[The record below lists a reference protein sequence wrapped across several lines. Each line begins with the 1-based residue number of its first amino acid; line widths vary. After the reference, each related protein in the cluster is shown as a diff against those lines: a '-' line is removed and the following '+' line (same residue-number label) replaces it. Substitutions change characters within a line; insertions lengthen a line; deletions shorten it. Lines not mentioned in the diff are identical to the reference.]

1 MAALEKIRKR
11 AVILTVVIGLGLLAF
26 IVEDGVQAARS
37 FFNDQT
43 AAKVGSDK
51 IDIMEFP
58 KRSEKLNAQNQN
70 QQQKQDPAVEQQQLL
85 DEMVFE
91 KLLDQEYDKVGIYV
105 SDSELSEAL
114 TGKNPAQVAVQ
125 FAQQLGVQ
133 SPAQAYDFIT
143 NPTKYKVQESQ
154 VTEIRAAWNDMQD
167 QVYKQLLMQKLYALV
182 DGSMQANDLDR
193 KQMQEDGETT
203 CYINFVKKDFSTLAD
218 DKYPVS
224 DSEIKAEYDKE
235 KELFAKDEDVRN
247 IHYISV
253 DITPSKTD
261 LDAATKQL
269 DNAYAKLQAANGV
282 DQVRTMAD
290 FKVDTPKVSL
300 NQITDQKVKD
310 FVKGASVG
318 AVYRAEAQNNV
329 YNMYKLTKVEQS
341 LDSVNIASVVVQGDK
356 KLQDS
361 VLNMLNS
368 GKAETEVAKVKGVQ
382 VQAAQW
388 QQIAL
393 APDSLKNKISAAG
406 SGYVV
411 LQSQA
416 EGAYLCKVVE
426 KKAPKTYYT
435 IATVTYEAYA
445 SQKTIDG
452 LRDKLQKFVS
462 ANTTASAFAKN
473 AAKAGYNAVEI
484 QVTPS
489 TPEIGYNPQ
498 FGIGLRDTRKAI
510 KWAFDAKVGDVSPIF
525 DADNNN
531 ALVVVCLDA
540 VYDGGYFPV
549 DYAPV
554 KKYLT
559 EKVRNSKKGDDL
571 TKQFEGKA
579 KDLQGY
585 AKLMGCSI
593 DTTEINFA
601 QDQAMKIDPS
611 EGGLIG
617 RVAAAKVNAV
627 VGPWKGN
634 SAVWAFQ
641 VVKAEKSQR
650 KPAKQEL
657 DAQFARTRGSQIVCQ
672 PQMLY
677 SILSKATKVKK
688 NLIKFY

>member
-51 IDIMEFP
+51 IDIMEFQ

-269 DNAYAKLQAANGV
+269 DNVYAKLQAANGV

-368 GKAETEVAKVKGVQ
+368 GKAA
-382 VQAAQW
+382 
-388 QQIAL
+388 
-393 APDSLKNKISAAG
+393 
-406 SGYVV
+406 
-411 LQSQA
+411 
-416 EGAYLCKVVE
+416 
-426 KKAPKTYYT
+426 
-435 IATVTYEAYA
+435 
-445 SQKTIDG
+445 
-452 LRDKLQKFVS
+452 
-462 ANTTASAFAKN
+462 
-473 AAKAGYNAVEI
+473 
-484 QVTPS
+484 
-489 TPEIGYNPQ
+489 
-498 FGIGLRDTRKAI
+498 
-510 KWAFDAKVGDVSPIF
+510 
-525 DADNNN
+525 
-531 ALVVVCLDA
+531 
-540 VYDGGYFPV
+540 
-549 DYAPV
+549 
-554 KKYLT
+554 
-559 EKVRNSKKGDDL
+559 
-571 TKQFEGKA
+571 
-579 KDLQGY
+579 
-585 AKLMGCSI
+585 
-593 DTTEINFA
+593 
-601 QDQAMKIDPS
+601 
-611 EGGLIG
+611 
-617 RVAAAKVNAV
+617 
-627 VGPWKGN
+627 
-634 SAVWAFQ
+634 
-641 VVKAEKSQR
+641 
-650 KPAKQEL
+650 
-657 DAQFARTRGSQIVCQ
+657 
-672 PQMLY
+672 
-677 SILSKATKVKK
+677 
-688 NLIKFY
+688 

>member
-11 AVILTVVIGLGLLAF
+11 AVILTIVIGLGLVAF
-26 IVEDGVQAARS
+26 IIEDGVQAARS

-43 AAKVGSDK
+43 AAKVGSEK
-51 IDIMEFP
+51 IDIMEFQ

-70 QQQKQDPAVEQQQLL
+70 QQQKQDPAVQQEQLL

-91 KLLDQEYDKVGIYV
+91 KLLEQEYDKVGIYV

-114 TGKNPAQVAVQ
+114 TGKNPAQAAVQ

-143 NPTKYKVQESQ
+143 NPTKYKVQEQQ
-154 VTEIRAAWNDMQD
+154 VTEIRAAWNEMQD

-182 DGSMQANDLDR
+182 TGSMQANDLDR
-193 KQMQEDGETT
+193 KQMEEDGATT
-203 CYINFVKKDFSTLAD
+203 CYIDFVKKDYSTLAD

-224 DSEIKAEYDKE
+224 DSEIKAEYDKC
-235 KELFAKDEDVRN
+235 KELFRKDEDVRN

-253 DITPSKTD
+253 DITPSKSD
-261 LDAATKQL
+261 LAVATKQIN
-269 DNAYAKLQAANGV
+269 DAYAKLQQSNGL
-282 DQVRTMAD
+282 DLVRTMAE
-290 FKVDTPKVSL
+290 FKVDTPKVTL
-300 NQITDQKVKD
+300 DQISDQKVKD
-310 FVKGASVG
+310 FVKGASAG
-318 AVYRAEAQNNV
+318 AVYRAEPQNNV
-329 YNMYKLTKVEQS
+329 YNMFKLMKVEQS
-341 LDSVNIASVVVQGDK
+341 LDSVNVAAVVVQGDK

-368 GKAETEVAKVKGVQ
+368 GKPETEVAKVKGVQ
-382 VQAAQW
+382 VQPAQW
-388 QQIAL
+388 QQIAM
-393 APDSLKNKISAAG
+393 APDSLKSKIAAAG
-406 SGYVV
+406 SNYVV

-426 KKAPKTYYT
+426 KKSPKTYYT
-435 IATVTYEAYA
+435 VASVSYEAYA
-445 SQKTIDG
+445 SQKTIDA
-452 LRDKLQKFVS
+452 LRDRLQKFVS
-462 ANTTASAFAKN
+462 SNTTAAAFAKN

-489 TPEIGYNPQ
+489 TPQIGYNPQ

-510 KWAFDAKVGDVSPIF
+510 KWAFEAKVGEVSPIF

-531 ALVVVCLDA
+531 TLVVVALDA
-540 VYDGGYFPV
+540 VYDGDYFPV

-559 EKVRNSKKGDDL
+559 EKVRNSKKGDAL
-571 TKQFEGKA
+571 MKQYAGKA
-579 KDLQGY
+579 SSLQAY
-585 AKLMGCSI
+585 AKLMGAAV
-593 DTTEINFA
+593 DTTEVNFA

-611 EGGLIG
+611 ETALFG
-617 RVAAAKVNAV
+617 RVAAAKQGAL

-634 SAVWAFQ
+634 SAVWVFQ
-641 VVKAEKSQR
+641 VVKTEKSQR
-650 KPAKQEL
+650 KPSKQEL
-657 DAQFARTRGSQIVCQ
+657 DAQFARTRGAQVVGQ

-677 SILSKATKVKK
+677 GILSKATTVKK

>member
-1 MAALEKIRKR
+1 MAALEKIRSK
-11 AVILTVVIGLGLLAF
+11 AVILTIVIGLGLLAF

-43 AAKVGSDK
+43 AAKVGSEK
-51 IDIMEFP
+51 IDIMEFQ

-70 QQQKQDPAVEQQQLL
+70 QQQKQDPAVQQQQLL

-114 TGKNPAQVAVQ
+114 TGKNPVQAAVQ

-154 VTEIRAAWNDMQD
+154 VTEIRAAWNDMQN
-167 QVYKQLLMQKLYALV
+167 QVYDQLLMQKLYALV
-182 DGSMQANDLDR
+182 DGAMQANDLDR

-203 CYINFVKKDFSTLAD
+203 CYINFVKKDYASLAD

-224 DSEIKAEYDKE
+224 DSEIKAAYDKE
-235 KELFAKDEDVRN
+235 KELFRKDEDVRN
-247 IHYISV
+247 IHYIAV
-253 DITPSKTD
+253 DITPSTTD
-261 LDAATKQL
+261 LAAATKQL
-269 DNAYAKLQAANGV
+269 DNAYAKLQQANGV

-290 FKVDTPKVSL
+290 FKVDTPKVAL
-300 NQITDQKVKD
+300 NQISDQKVKD

-318 AVYRAEAQNNV
+318 AVYRADAQNNV
-329 YNMYKLTKVEQS
+329 YNMYKLVKVEQS
-341 LDSVNIASVVVQGDK
+341 LDSVNVASVVVQGDK

-368 GKAETEVAKVKGVQ
+368 GKPETEIAKVKGVQ

-393 APDSLKNKISAAG
+393 APDSLKNKIAGAG

-445 SQKTIDG
+445 SQKTIES
-452 LRDKLQKFVS
+452 LRDKLQKYVS
-462 ANTTASAFAKN
+462 ANTTAAAFAKN

-498 FGIGLRDTRKAI
+498 FGIGLADSRKAI
-510 KWAFDAKVGDVSPIF
+510 KWAFEAKTGEVSPIF
-525 DADNNN
+525 DANNNN

-540 VYDGGYFPV
+540 VYDGDYFPAT
-549 DYAPV
+549 YEPV

-559 EKVRNSKKGDDL
+559 QKVRNDKKGEDL
-571 TKQFEGKA
+571 MKQYSGKA
-579 KDLQGY
+579 NNLQGY
-585 AKLMGCSI
+585 AKLMGCAI
-593 DTTEINFA
+593 DTTQVNFA

-611 EGGLIG
+611 EAAFIG
-617 RVAAAKVNAV
+617 RVAAAKTGAL

-634 SAVWAFQ
+634 SAVYAFQ
-641 VVKAEKSQR
+641 VVKAEKSPR
-650 KPAKQEL
+650 KPSKQEL

-677 SILSKATKVKK
+677 GILSKATTVKK